1 MTTISQVR
9 DLKILEA
16 LVFMLPGQIKSGG
29 RIQILILVNEL
40 YCLTG
45 IHFGEEQRVEI
56 IITGGREESPVG
68 YTASMVKLWQAH
80 QLKSSLQ

>member
-1 MTTISQVR
+1 M
-9 DLKILEA
+9 
-16 LVFMLPGQIKSGG
+16 
-29 RIQILILVNEL
+29 LILVNEL